1 MGKNNFSLTDQ
12 NLEHLSDFLNQ
23 IVANSTQ
30 NQQIPDGA
38 HIFHGSADDLDLT
51 KANIRLASQ
60 VLLGMSLGYVEEA
73 PLIMVYESTYDKKI

>member
-1 MGKNNFSLTDQ
+1 MPWSFVLGKNNFSLTDQ

-38 HIFHGSADDLDLT
+38 HIFHGSAD
-51 KANIRLASQ
+51 
-60 VLLGMSLGYVEEA
+60 
-73 PLIMVYESTYDKKI
+73 KKIMIDLST